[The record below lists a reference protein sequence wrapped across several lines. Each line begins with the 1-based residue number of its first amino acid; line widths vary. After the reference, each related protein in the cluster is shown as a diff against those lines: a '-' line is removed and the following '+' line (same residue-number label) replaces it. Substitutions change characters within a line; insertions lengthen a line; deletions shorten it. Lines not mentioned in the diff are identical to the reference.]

1 MVSILAY
8 SDVLSPSNS
17 KISVNFFLAEIYLR
31 YYLFLN
37 ISHGRIHLYFYLY
50 YYNTRVFELA
60 NHHTSLQCS
69 RQNVSTKQ
77 YGPSILQIQWMKQE
91 RIP

>member
-1 MVSILAY
+1 MVFILAY

-17 KISVNFFLAEIYLR
+17 KISVNFFLAQIYLR

-60 NHHTSLQCS
+60 IYHHTS
-69 RQNVSTKQ
+69 
-77 YGPSILQIQWMKQE
+77 
-91 RIP
+91 IPLYRVPIAQHVNRWIFAIG